1 MKTVSESGGRGG
13 QLFSFFSL
21 CSSPSV
27 VRTILMHLLILTRV
41 VCSAVQTKSFLVSHP
56 SGRKLNQNRPL
67 IILSL
72 SLPPAFLPLFV
83 VVKINLKNRAQRK
96 IFRWKK
102 TWLSSLIDETSFRS
116 EETRVERTDWDEIG
130 WKNSGGEENVGGI
143 IRSRRRGE
151 GKQKQ
156 AEN

>member
-1 MKTVSESGGRGG
+1 MDNFF
-13 QLFSFFSL
+13 LFFFSL

-72 SLPPAFLPLFV
+72 SLPPAFLFLFV

-116 EETRVERTDWDEIG
+116 EETRVERRTDWDEIG

>member
-1 MKTVSESGGRGG
+1 MDNFF
-13 QLFSFFSL
+13 LFFLSVPP
-21 CSSPSV
+21 PSV
-27 VRTILMHLLILTRV
+27 VHTILMHLLILTRV

-72 SLPPAFLPLFV
+72 SLPPAFLFLFV

-116 EETRVERTDWDEIG
+116 EETRVERRTDWDEIG

-143 IRSRRRGE
+143 IRSRRREE

>member
-72 SLPPAFLPLFV
+72 SLPPAFLSLFV
-83 VVKINLKNRAQRK
+83 VVKINLKNRVQRK

-130 WKNSGGEENVGGI
+130 WKNRRNNGG
-143 IRSRRRGE
+143 RRERWGY
-151 GKQKQ
+151 
-156 AEN
+156 N

>member
-72 SLPPAFLPLFV
+72 SLPPAFLSLFV
-83 VVKINLKNRAQRK
+83 VVKINLKNRVQRK